1 MDEDGGSLIP
11 PIYNDIELFSTEK
24 EIYRTSIRKVI
35 PGGTDYDLF
44 GLCDE
49 TGKEII
55 PCIYPD
61 LYYMANGFVLV
72 MDYRHKWW
80 VLNEQNEALFGPHN
94 QGVDI
99 YSRNREYLYYIEYN
113 KDAQCEALGIYSVE
127 LRTELT
133 DADYIR
139 IQYLGDGTFRA
150 QKIFGPGDVRT
161 VLMDPY
167 GKILPS

>member
-1 MDEDGGSLIP
+1 
-11 PIYNDIELFSTEK
+11 
-24 EIYRTSIRKVI
+24 
-35 PGGTDYDLF
+35 
-44 GLCDE
+44 
-49 TGKEII
+49 
-55 PCIYPD
+55 
-61 LYYMANGFVLV
+61 MANGFVLV

-133 DADYIR
+133 EADYIR

-167 GKILPS
+167 GKIIPESL